1 MFYLCL
7 YAEDAVA
14 DQEQLLKRPCSAQT
28 IMPGQVQGCR
38 HVRVRFRASL
48 LDWVRGRCADGNK
61 LFQSEFIGIIY
72 PGADLVQQLEF
83 NLLNSSVALFGY
95 YLAAFTIDLPW
106 MGRRGMQ
113 APHIAGSM
121 Q

>member
-1 MFYLCL
+1 M
-7 YAEDAVA
+7 
-14 DQEQLLKRPCSAQT
+14 
-28 IMPGQVQGCR
+28 
-38 HVRVRFRASL
+38 RA
-48 LDWVRGRCADGNK
+48 GGADGNK
-61 LFQSEFIGIIY
+61 LFQSEFISIIY

-113 APHIAGSM
+113 VHSPRPLLGFCSDRSNPVLRGAPGLAASALQPPSIDCIKL
-121 Q
+121 